1 MYWSEDPL
9 AIQATTEVPVLIGKT
24 AGQNRPLRAMALPLD
39 VEALA
44 AAALAFGFGILK
56 LERFVES
63 LLDEVDQG
71 AVD

>member
-1 MYWSEDPL
+1 VYWSEDPL

-44 AAALAFGFGILK
+44 AAAFGFGILK